1 MRWRLLV
8 LTVAVLG
15 PLALA
20 GAARA
25 TPAVTGYPGSLAVLG
40 DSISVGYDADG
51 TGPQA
56 EPQYSWGAGTSS
68 QVDSV
73 YSRILASNPAISGN
87 GYNEAVKGADM
98 ADLEGQAT
106 TAVSQGAQEVLILM
120 GANDVCTDTQAT
132 MTSVATFRAELKSAL
147 KTLSRGLPDARI
159 QLLSIP
165 NVYRLWQVLHTNATA
180 RLVWSFA
187 GICQSMLSNPNSTAP
202 ADTARRAA
210 VLKREKQFN
219 RVLAATCATYV
230 HCRFD
235 GDAVFDYPFA
245 ASDADTLDYF
255 HPSIVGQSIL
265 AQTVWNVGF
274 DYTRYDAARVG
285 GIDDPGYGRRPGHA
299 DRDRQRRRRRHRVR
313 DREGT
318 LGAIHRPGHRARR
331 PRDHL
336 ARRRRERQHR
346 GQPIA
351 DGGSSGLIRHNSSLT
366 GSPRRWIVA
375 TLKPEPSRRGM

>member
-8 LTVAVLG
+8 LTAAVLG

-68 QVDSV
+68 QVESV

-219 RVLAATCATYV
+219 HVLAATCATYV

-274 DYTRYDAARVG
+274 DYTDTTPPVSVASTTPVTGGAQVTLTATDNAGVSGIEYVIGKGHWVRYTGPVTVLA
-285 GIDDPGYGRRPGHA
+285 GHA
-299 DRDRQRRRRRHRVR
+299 I
-313 DREGT
+313 T
-318 LGAIHRPGHRARR
+318 WRAV
-331 PRDHL
+331 DVNGNIEASQSL
-336 ARRRRERQHR
+336 ALD
-346 GQPIA
+346 PPA
-351 DGGSSGLIRHNSSLT
+351 
-366 GSPRRWIVA
+366 
-375 TLKPEPSRRGM
+375 